1 MSQSRG
7 EVFHVR
13 QKDLHSL
20 VLEIVHN
27 FIVQQYETYIFWPTP
42 DPAWV
47 LWIQF
52 QLFILIEPVAK
63 IVPTF
68 FVQIK

>member
-42 DPAWV
+42 DPA
-47 LWIQF
+47 
-52 QLFILIEPVAK
+52 
-63 IVPTF
+63 
-68 FVQIK
+68 